1 MNQSNDASTTT
12 KMIPV
17 SRPISL
23 YASLMRPAFGECG
36 VSGAKPPF
44 PACATAASA
53 SAAPSTSMRTVSF
66 RRTERAILTG
76 MEAVTRVELPA
87 GVGDRYEVYVN
98 GVRQEP
104 GRDFDC
110 IGDTL
115 IFRRPLAQ

>member
-53 SAAPSTSMRTVSF
+53 SAAPSMSTRTMSLL
-66 RRTERAILTG
+66 RTGACDSYRV
-76 MEAVTRVELPA
+76 EAFTRVQLPA
-87 GVGDRYEVYVN
+87 GVGDRYEGYVN
-98 GVRQEP
+98 GIKQEP
-104 GRDFDC
+104 GRDFDR
-110 IGDTL
+110 IGETL
-115 IFRRPLAQ
+115 VF